1 MGQIIIKA
9 RALDWTEGNVGHVHV
24 RLDGGTC
31 KVDWGDGHVSGLM
44 ARGQEWVTADHV
56 YPEGSRKSGD
66 RFYIVISSSS
76 ENITGILASRGEMQ
90 VENIDISGCQSLTYF
105 HASWQIDHFD
115 LRTNPG
121 IRKVELQWK
130 ACALADFSNSSELRE
145 LSVEYG
151 DAGFT
156 RLDLTGCD
164 KLETLNCR
172 LNNHLTRIA
181 ISNRSALKEVVYEST
196 PLEGRC
202 LDVLDRIVVRQ
213 NGGTVTEI
221 SSELDELF

>member
-31 KVDWGDGHVSGLM
+31 KVDWGDGHTSGLA
-44 ARGQEWVTADHV
+44 ARGLEWVTSDHV

-66 RFYIVISSSS
+66 RFYIVISSCS

-90 VENIDISGCQSLTYF
+90 VEDIDMSRCQSLTYF
-105 HASWQIDHFD
+105 HASWLIDHFD
-115 LRTNPG
+115 LGKNPG
-121 IRKVELQWK
+121 IRKIELQGK
-130 ACALADFSNSSELRE
+130 ACALADFSNSRELRE
-145 LSVEYG
+145 LSVECG
-151 DAGFT
+151 DDSFT
-156 RLDLTGCD
+156 RLDLTGCG
-164 KLETLNCR
+164 KLETLDCR

-196 PLEGRC
+196 PLESRC

-221 SSELDELF
+221 AGELD

>member
-31 KVDWGDGHVSGLM
+31 KVDWGDGHTSGLA
-44 ARGQEWVTADHV
+44 ARGLEWVTADHV

-66 RFYIVISSSS
+66 RFYIVISSCS
-76 ENITGILASRGEMQ
+76 ENITGILASRGDMQ
-90 VENIDISGCQSLTYF
+90 VEDIDISGCQSLTYF
-105 HASWQIDHFD
+105 HASWLIDHFD
-115 LRTNPG
+115 LRKNPG
-121 IRKVELQWK
+121 IRKIELQGK
-130 ACALADFSNSSELRE
+130 ACALADFSNSRELRE
-145 LSVEYG
+145 LSVECG
-151 DAGFT
+151 DDSFT

-196 PLEGRC
+196 PLVGRC
-202 LDVLDRIVVRQ
+202 LEVLDRIVVRQ

-221 SSELDELF
+221 SSEFDELI

>member
-31 KVDWGDGHVSGLM
+31 KVDWGDGYTSRLA
-44 ARGQEWVTADHV
+44 ARGLEWVTADHV

-66 RFYIVISSSS
+66 RFYIVISSCS

-90 VENIDISGCQSLTYF
+90 VEDIDMSRCQSLTYF

-121 IRKVELQWK
+121 IMKVELQGK
-130 ACALADFSNSSELRE
+130 ACAIADFSNSRELRE
-145 LSVEYG
+145 LSVECG
-151 DAGFT
+151 DDSFT

-196 PLEGRC
+196 PLVGRC
-202 LDVLDRIVVRQ
+202 LEVLDRIVVRQ
-213 NGGTVTEI
+213 NGGTVREVAG
-221 SSELDELF
+221 EFD

>member
-24 RLDGGTC
+24 LLDGGTC
-31 KVDWGDGHVSGLM
+31 KVDWGDGHTSGM
-44 ARGQEWVTADHV
+44 ATRGLEWVTSDHV

-66 RFYIVISSSS
+66 RFYIVISSCS

-90 VENIDISGCQSLTYF
+90 VEDIDMSRCQSLTYF

-121 IRKVELQWK
+121 IMKVELQGK
-130 ACALADFSNSSELRE
+130 ACAIADFSNSRELRE
-145 LSVEYG
+145 LSVECG
-151 DAGFT
+151 DDSFT

-196 PLEGRC
+196 PLESRC

-213 NGGTVTEI
+213 NGGTVTEVAG
-221 SSELDELF
+221 ELD

>member
-24 RLDGGTC
+24 LLDGGTC
-31 KVDWGDGHVSGLM
+31 KVDWGDGHTSGM
-44 ARGQEWVTADHV
+44 AARGLEWVTADHV
-56 YPEGSRKSGD
+56 YPEGSRKSRD
-66 RFYIVISSSS
+66 RFDIIISSCS
-76 ENITGILASRGEMQ
+76 ENITGILASQGEMQ
-90 VENIDISGCQSLTYF
+90 VEDIDICGCQSLTYF
-105 HASWQIDHFD
+105 HASWLIDHFD
-115 LRTNPG
+115 LRKNPG
-121 IRKVELQWK
+121 IRKVELQGK
-130 ACALADFSNSSELRE
+130 ACAIADFSNSRELRE

-156 RLDLTGCD
+156 RLDLTGCG

-181 ISNRSALKEVVYEST
+181 ISNRSVLNEVVYEST

-202 LDVLDRIVVRQ
+202 LEVIDRIVVRQ

-221 SSELDELF
+221 ANELD

>member
-24 RLDGGTC
+24 QLDGGTC
-31 KVDWGDGHVSGLM
+31 KVDWGDGHTSSLT
-44 ARGQEWVTADHV
+44 ARGPEWVTADHV
-56 YPEGSRKSGD
+56 YPESSRKSGD
-66 RFYIVISSSS
+66 RFYIVISSCSR
-76 ENITGILASRGEMQ
+76 NITGILASLGEMQ
-90 VENIDISGCQSLTYF
+90 IEDIDISECQSLGYF

-121 IRKVELQWK
+121 IRKVELRGK
-130 ACALADFSNSSELRE
+130 ACDLADFSNNRELRE
-145 LSVEYG
+145 LNIGYG
-151 DAGFT
+151 EDNFT

-172 LNNHLTRIA
+172 CNYHLARIA
-181 ISNRSALKEVVYEST
+181 ISNRSVLKEVVYEST

-202 LDVLDRIVVRQ
+202 LDILDRIVVRQ

-221 SSELDELF
+221 SGEFD